1 MPLRQDAGETPDG
14 EIRFPKGGRRG
25 QGGGEV
31 GRGRDGDSMEQ
42 EHGSG
47 F

>member
-25 QGGGEV
+25 QGGEV